1 MVSHFVRKPAI
12 DFGNPAHT
20 TSDVSRGSSKRSP
33 LELKRLT
40 KCRPR
45 IERYALPWARTSR
58 PDEGRFF
65 TSIPLGVEPPRCAS
79 CSRRPVSE
87 RPGGIPPPRL
97 YSTAANTLASNGF
110 GSWLDGI
117 FADPEVTGV
126 FRSLACKSATP
137 FRNCI
142 VVPEALYKAHPLTR
156 K

>member
-65 TSIPLGVEPPRCAS
+65 TSIPLGWNRQDVRAVRDVQ
-79 CSRRPVSE
+79 SRKGPGVSRAE
-87 RPGGIPPPRL
+87 AIFDLLPTL
-97 YSTAANTLASNGF
+97 WQVTALVRGWTGYLPI
-110 GSWLDGI
+110 L
-117 FADPEVTGV
+117 EVTGV

-142 VVPEALYKAHPLTR
+142 VVPEAL
-156 K
+156 